1 MQMWFILQTAVKYM
15 VVCCAKRKNHE
26 ICPKFGPHIL
36 VSNVGAVETERR
48 KKHMTLNNTTF
59 FVFGNCGL
67 LNFPWEW
74 YIQHISTW
82 NSKANQFFFSMVVSV
97 G

>member
-1 MQMWFILQTAVKYM
+1 VQKEKIMKFAPSLDPTFW
-15 VVCCAKRKNHE
+15 
-26 ICPKFGPHIL
+26 CPML
-36 VSNVGAVETERR
+36 VLLKPKEEKT
-48 KKHMTLNNTTF
+48 HMTLNNTTF

-82 NSKANQFFFSMVVSV
+82 NSKANQVFFSMVVSV